1 MSTRG
6 GEGGAAQRFGEGFRG
21 DAPPK
26 RLIVTADDFGLD
38 PAVNEAVEQ
47 AHRDGILTSAS
58 LMIGAAAAEDA
69 VARARRLPG
78 LRVGLHLTLSDAR
91 PVSPIKDV
99 SRLVAADGRFVGGP
113 VEAGLRYALRP
124 GVRRELAGEIRAQFA
139 AFAKAGLPLDHLNAH
154 QHLHLHPV
162 IGRLVIEIGR
172 EFGLHA
178 LRLPWE
184 PRHVIARAEP
194 GASPG
199 LVAAAV
205 IHPWL
210 SLLRRR
216 VRRAGL
222 LACDQVFGLTWS
234 GAMTE
239 ARWRALLPHL
249 PDGLTEIYCHPA
261 ADSFVAPQP
270 VPGYRYIEEL
280 AALLGPEI
288 RRDLHRYGILLTSY
302 GKVVGNRG
310 TGPDAGG
317 GKQTR

>member
-1 MSTRG
+1 MSRS
-6 GEGGAAQRFGEGFRG
+6 R
-21 DAPPK
+21 

-38 PAVNEAVEQ
+38 PAVNEAVER

-78 LRVGLHLTLSDAR
+78 LRVGLHLAVSNAR
-91 PVSPIKDV
+91 PVSLIEDV

-124 GVRRELAGEIRAQFA
+124 GVRRQLAREIRAQFA
-139 AFAKAGLPLDHLNAH
+139 AFAKTGLPLDHVNAH
-154 QHLHLHPV
+154 QHLQLHPV
-162 IGRLVIEIGR
+162 IGGLAIEIGR
-172 EFGLHA
+172 EFGLRA
-178 LRLPWE
+178 LRLPRE
-184 PRHVIARAEP
+184 PRRVIARAEP
-194 GASPG
+194 GAGSR
-199 LVAAAV
+199 LAAAV
-205 IHPWL
+205 LSPWL
-210 SLLRRR
+210 LLLRRR

-222 LACDQVFGLTWS
+222 LACDRVFGLAWT

-261 ADSFVAPQP
+261 AVPFVAAQP
-270 VPGYRYIEEL
+270 APGYRHGEEL
-280 AALLGPEI
+280 AALLSPGI

-302 GKVVGNRG
+302 GEAVGNWE
-310 TGPDAGG
+310 TNPHAGG